1 MGVQWDNAP
10 AISRLQKAYESVK
23 REILYN
29 ILFEFGMPKK
39 VVRLIKM
46 CFLKPIAQSV

>member
-1 MGVQWDNAP
+1 MDFKKVYDLV
-10 AISRLQKAYESVK
+10 R

-29 ILFEFGMPKK
+29 ILREFGAPMK

-46 CFLKPIAQSV
+46 C